1 MSEITMP
8 ASKGITAQAARA
20 TVKVMIGAS
29 RKMPLFAAVGMMV
42 SWRNTL
48 SPSAKDWSKPKGPTT
63 LGPRRI
69 MIAPSTLREITGKLA
84 AGEISR
90 SEAVNR
96 LVDAV
101 VAEGPGRVLGP
112 RQREALRAHLNQTLA
127 DDPVLGERVRAL
139 HRNYRIPISNTASG
153 LMLLEPVA

>member
-1 MSEITMP
+1 MKIKGAGGPKVP
-8 ASKGITAQAARA
+8 AAPTGAAGGVSKAGAARGAGAAGQVAGQKFADKVANSGA
-20 TVKVMIGAS
+20 T
-29 RKMPLFAAVGMMV
+29 AAAAAGQVGPG
-42 SWRNTL
+42 T
-48 SPSAKDWSKPKGPTT
+48 GPGTV
-63 LGPRRI
+63 GG
-69 MIAPSTLREITGKLA
+69 IAPGTLKEITGKLA

-139 HRNYRIPISNTASG
+139 GGDDAD
-153 LMLLEPVA
+153 

>member
-1 MSEITMP
+1 MAVEVI
-8 ASKGITAQAARA
+8 AAESGA
-20 TVKVMIGAS
+20 EPGTGTGAGTGAGTVG
-29 RKMPLFAAVGMMV
+29 G
-42 SWRNTL
+42 
-48 SPSAKDWSKPKGPTT
+48 
-63 LGPRRI
+63 
-69 MIAPSTLREITGKLA
+69 IAPGKLQEITGKLA
-84 AGEISR
+84 AGEITR

-139 HRNYRIPISNTASG
+139 GGDDA
-153 LMLLEPVA
+153 E

>member
-1 MSEITMP
+1 MKIKGAGGPRVP
-8 ASKGITAQAARA
+8 AAPTGAAAGVGKGGAAR
-20 TVKVMIGAS
+20 GAS
-29 RKMPLFAAVGMMV
+29 EAGRAGEVAGQKFADKVAGSAATGAAAAGGVAPGAGAGAGNVG
-42 SWRNTL
+42 
-48 SPSAKDWSKPKGPTT
+48 G
-63 LGPRRI
+63 
-69 MIAPSTLREITGKLA
+69 IAPGTLKEITGKLA

-96 LVDAV
+96 LEDAV

-139 HRNYRIPISNTASG
+139 GGDDAD
-153 LMLLEPVA
+153 

>member
-1 MSEITMP
+1 MKIKGAGGPRVP
-8 ASKGITAQAARA
+8 AAPTGAAAGVGKGGAAR
-20 TVKVMIGAS
+20 GAS
-29 RKMPLFAAVGMMV
+29 EAGRAGEVAGQKFADKVAGTAAPGAAAAGGVAPGAGAG
-42 SWRNTL
+42 SI
-48 SPSAKDWSKPKGPTT
+48 G
-63 LGPRRI
+63 G
-69 MIAPSTLREITGKLA
+69 IAPGTLREITGKLA

-139 HRNYRIPISNTASG
+139 GGDDAD
-153 LMLLEPVA
+153 

>member
-1 MSEITMP
+1 MKIKGAGGPKVP
-8 ASKGITAQAARA
+8 AAPAGTGPAGGVAKGGAARGA
-20 TVKVMIGAS
+20 GQAGAAGRAGEVAGQKFADKVAGGAGAAAGGKVEPGPGTGAGTGTGTVG
-29 RKMPLFAAVGMMV
+29 G
-42 SWRNTL
+42 
-48 SPSAKDWSKPKGPTT
+48 
-63 LGPRRI
+63 
-69 MIAPSTLREITGKLA
+69 IAPGKLQEITGKLA
-84 AGEISR
+84 AGEITR

-139 HRNYRIPISNTASG
+139 GGDDA
-153 LMLLEPVA
+153 E